1 MRYLILFIL
10 LLPAFRGHAQAG
22 IFPKDSLIRALSA
35 ETSIQQQVKIYRDL
49 ADLTYDT
56 PEEPGYLKLLYEK
69 ALQSG
74 QTEMALEA
82 LTDIVPAYALLDQP
96 DSARYYFSLTE
107 RVAPREDRDEWTC
120 YLSMFLYN
128 FDMLAGG
135 KGKAI
140 ADRLK
145 EYQARNGRE
154 GTLYKQVE
162 DAYILG
168 VSFLNQYKYEEA
180 VPYLTTAVELA
191 RKLPFKEGFRYQV
204 QAMRRLAYACA
215 ATKRNSQ
222 SVALLEEVLR
232 MQERYAARYYKDSRP
247 FYPLNERYI
256 PIYSSILLNMDVMP
270 EKQTEYYL
278 GLLEGLCKDSDNPA
292 HKYTYFLS
300 RNNYYLVREDWENAL
315 VYNDS
320 LIKYAYRIAPYNL
333 PGLYGTNSEI
343 CEKIGDYPK
352 AFEYLKKSNHLRD
365 STDAQNQQQRLSELQ
380 VEYGMDKL
388 AYENAQLEI
397 RNKRLMV
404 VGLLGVLVLV
414 GLLCVYLYAHLRKER
429 RMKEEMARLKL
440 QAEESEKM
448 KTAFINSM
456 CHEIRTPLNAIVG
469 FSDLLLDES
478 LDGETRQSFPKEI
491 RDNASLLTSLINNM
505 LEVSTLDVSEE
516 KLPLKPADV
525 SELCRRAV
533 ARLAAQ
539 DIPGVEC
546 RADLPGEPLVVATHA
561 RYLSLVLENLLDN
574 AAKFTEQG
582 NIVLRSRKEGDNL
595 VLDVTDTGCGI
606 PSEKHKEVF
615 GRFTKLDTFSK
626 GNGLGLYI
634 CQLIVKRL
642 SGKIYIDPGYMA
654 GTRIVI
660 VLPTE

>member
-22 IFPKDSLIRALSA
+22 ISPKDSLLRALS

-74 QTEMALEA
+74 QTEMVLEA
-82 LTDIVPAYALLDQP
+82 LTDIVPAYALLEQP
-96 DSARYYFSLTE
+96 DSARYYFSLVE
-107 RVAPREDRDEWTC
+107 RLAPRENRDQWTC

-168 VSFLNQYKYEEA
+168 VSFLNRYKYEEA
-180 VPYLTTAVELA
+180 VPYLTTAVELV

-204 QAMRRLAYACA
+204 QVMRRLAYACA

-232 MQERYAARYYKDSRP
+232 MQERYADRYYKDSRP

-292 HKYTYFLS
+292 YKYTYFLS
-300 RNNYYLVREDWENAL
+300 RNNYYQVREDWENAL

-333 PGLYGTNSEI
+333 PGLYGTNSMI

-365 STDAQNQQQRLSELQ
+365 STDAQDQQQMLSELQ

-404 VGLLGVLVLV
+404 IGLLVLLALV
-414 GLLCVYLYAHLRKER
+414 VLLCVYLYAHLRKER
-429 RMKEEMARLKL
+429 RMKEEMGRLKL

-525 SELCRRAV
+525 SELCRMAV
-533 ARLAAQ
+533 AHLAAQ

-546 RADLPGEPLVVATHA
+546 RADLPGEPLVVPTHA

-574 AAKFTEQG
+574 AAKFTGQG
-582 NIVLRSRKEGDNL
+582 NIILGCRKEGDNL

-634 CQLIVKRL
+634 CQLVVKRL
-642 SGKIYIDPGYMA
+642 SGEIFIDPDYTE
-654 GTRIVI
+654 GTRIVV